1 MRIDTSDFPRLSID
15 PQARPQGRS
24 TSGSFIDTLKQAV
37 DSTNEQIKE
46 AERMGVE
53 LAQGKSGNIHET
65 MIAMQKASI
74 SAQLLVAATNKLIEG
89 YNQLTQL
96 R

>member
-1 MRIDTSDFPRLSID
+1 MRIDPSDFPRLSID
-15 PQARPQGRS
+15 PQARTQGS
-24 TSGSFIDTLKQAV
+24 SPAESFMETLKQAIS
-37 DSTNEQIKE
+37 STNDQIKE
-46 AERMGVE
+46 SERMGVE

-65 MIAMQKASI
+65 MIAMQKASV

-89 YNQLTQL
+89 YNNLTQL